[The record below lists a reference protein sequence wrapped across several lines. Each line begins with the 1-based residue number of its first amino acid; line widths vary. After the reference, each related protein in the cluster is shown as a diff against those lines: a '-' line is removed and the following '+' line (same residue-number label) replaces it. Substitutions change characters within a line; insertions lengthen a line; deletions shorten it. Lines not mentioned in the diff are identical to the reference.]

1 LRANRADA
9 SQSEQQMTEKSQPVS
24 GISGMLRIAQ
34 SLNMA
39 NNRARSLKQT
49 VTNGGGFRDRAI
61 AEYHELLT
69 ADETLTPATFE
80 KLRSAMR
87 KNRLLYDE
95 RPIGVAF
102 RPHFLERS
110 QFEAH
115 KATAEL
121 IALRDE
127 YRSAGNLRFFEQ
139 MKKMLI
145 DEPDQ
150 PSQAQVASEL
160 AIDRERGQTSLY
172 RFRQRYQTL
181 FRQEIAHTVAM
192 PSELKTSFAIYCC
205 SPGVTSARILRST

>member
-1 LRANRADA
+1 MLNRRTTSTHALR
-9 SQSEQQMTEKSQPVS
+9 E
-24 GISGMLRIAQ
+24 
-34 SLNMA
+34 
-39 NNRARSLKQT
+39 
-49 VTNGGGFRDRAI
+49 RAI
-61 AEYHELLT
+61 AEYHERLA

-80 KLRSAMR
+80 KLRSGMR
-87 KNRLLYDE
+87 KHLLVYGH
-95 RPIGVAF
+95 RPISVAL

-150 PSQAQVASEL
+150 PSQALVASEL
-160 AIDRERGQTSLY
+160 GMDRERGQTSLY

-192 PSELKTSFAIYCC
+192 PSKLKTSFAIYCC
-205 SPGVTSARILRST
+205 SPGVISARILRSTRE